1 MVLDKYRNTA
11 DKFLVPIADHMLN
24 VNPNV
29 VSCIALSFALA
40 AGITFYVSYMTHWL
54 LILAVLFT
62 FLNALFDALD
72 GKIARLTK
80 KSSAKGDFLDHVFDR
95 YADIFILGGIAFN
108 PNHNQLIGIIAILGV
123 LLLSYMGTQ
132 AQAVGCKREY
142 GGILGRADRLILL
155 IIVPIVQ
162 FFLLIF
168 IPDGKIGI
176 YSIRF
181 TILEYMM
188 MWFAIAGN
196 ITAIQRILSTWK
208 KLNS

>member
-1 MVLDKYRNTA
+1 MVLDRYRSIA
-11 DKFLVPIADHMLN
+11 DKFLLPIANHMLN
-24 VNPNV
+24 ANPNI
-29 VSCIALSFALA
+29 VSGIALSFALA
-40 AGITFYVSYMTHWL
+40 AGIAFYVSYMAHWL

-72 GKIARLTK
+72 GKIARLTE
-80 KSSAKGDFLDHVFDR
+80 KSSAKGDFLDHVLDR
-95 YADIFILGGIAFN
+95 YADIFILGGIALS
-108 PNHNQLIGIIAILGV
+108 PYCNQLIGMIAVLGV

-162 FFLLIF
+162 FIFLIF
-168 IPDGKIGI
+168 IPDGKIGV
-176 YSIRF
+176 YNMRF

-188 MWFAIAGN
+188 IWFAIAGN
-196 ITAIQRILSTWK
+196 ITAIQRIFSTWK
-208 KLNS
+208 KLNL

>member
-1 MVLDKYRNTA
+1 MVLDRYRNIA
-11 DKFLVPIADHMLN
+11 DKFLLPIANHMLN
-24 VNPNV
+24 ANPNI
-29 VSCIALSFALA
+29 VSGVALSFALA

-72 GKIARLTK
+72 GKIARLTE
-80 KSSAKGDFLDHVFDR
+80 KSSAKGDFLDHVLDR
-95 YADIFILGGIAFN
+95 YADIFILGGIALS
-108 PNHNQLIGIIAILGV
+108 PYCNQLIGMIAVLGV

-132 AQAVGCKREY
+132 AQAVGCRREY
-142 GGILGRADRLILL
+142 GGILGRADRLVLL

-162 FFLLIF
+162 FIFLIF
-168 IPDGKIGI
+168 IPDGKIGV
-176 YSIRF
+176 YNMRF

-188 MWFAIAGN
+188 IWFAIAGN
-196 ITAIQRILSTWK
+196 ITAIQRIFSTWK

>member
-1 MVLDKYRNTA
+1 MVLDRYRNIA
-11 DKFLVPIADHMLN
+11 DKFLLPIANHMLN
-24 VNPNV
+24 ANPNI
-29 VSCIALSFALA
+29 VSGIALSFALA
-40 AGITFYVSYMTHWL
+40 AGIAFYVSYMAHWL

-72 GKIARLTK
+72 GKIARLTA
-80 KSSAKGDFLDHVFDR
+80 KSSAKGDFLDHVLDR
-95 YADIFILGGIAFN
+95 YADIFILGGIALS
-108 PNHNQLIGIIAILGV
+108 PYCNQLIGMIAVLGV

-162 FFLLIF
+162 FIFLAF
-168 IPDGKIGI
+168 IPDGKIGV
-176 YSIRF
+176 YNMRF

-188 MWFAIAGN
+188 IWFAIAGN
-196 ITAIQRILSTWK
+196 ITAIQRIFSTWK

>member
-1 MVLDKYRNTA
+1 MVLDRYRKIA
-11 DKFLVPIADHMLN
+11 DKFLLPIANHMLN
-24 VNPNV
+24 MNPNI
-29 VSCIALSFALA
+29 VSGIALSFALA
-40 AGITFYVSYMTHWL
+40 AGIAFYVSYMAYWL
-54 LILAVLFT
+54 LILAALFT

-72 GKIARLTK
+72 GKIARLTE
-80 KSSAKGDFLDHVFDR
+80 KSSAKGDFLDHVLDR
-95 YADIFILGGIAFN
+95 YADIFILGGIALS
-108 PNHNQLIGIIAILGV
+108 PYCNQLIGMIAILGV

-162 FFLLIF
+162 FIFLIF
-168 IPDGKIGI
+168 IPDGKIGV
-176 YSIRF
+176 YNMRF

-188 MWFAIAGN
+188 IWFAIAGN
-196 ITAIQRILSTWK
+196 ITAIQRIFSTWK

>member
-1 MVLDKYRNTA
+1 MVLDRYRNIA
-11 DKFLVPIADHMLN
+11 DKFLLPIANHMLN
-24 VNPNV
+24 ANPNI
-29 VSCIALSFALA
+29 VSGVALSFALA
-40 AGITFYVSYMTHWL
+40 AGIAFYVSYMAHWL

-72 GKIARLTK
+72 GKIARLTE
-80 KSSAKGDFLDHVFDR
+80 KSSAKGDFLDHVLDR
-95 YADIFILGGIAFN
+95 YADIFILGGIALS
-108 PNHNQLIGIIAILGV
+108 PYCNQLIGMIAVLGV

-162 FFLLIF
+162 FIFLAF
-168 IPDGKIGI
+168 IPDGKIGV
-176 YSIRF
+176 YNMRF

-188 MWFAIAGN
+188 IWFAIAGN
-196 ITAIQRILSTWK
+196 ITAIQRIFSTWK

>member
-1 MVLDKYRNTA
+1 MVLDRYRNIA
-11 DKFLVPIADHMLN
+11 DRFLLPIANHMLN
-24 VNPNV
+24 VNPNI
-29 VSCIALSFALA
+29 VSGIALSFALA
-40 AGITFYVSYMTHWL
+40 AGIAFYVSYMAHWL

-72 GKIARLTK
+72 GKIARLTE
-80 KSSAKGDFLDHVFDR
+80 KSSAKGDFLDHVLDR
-95 YADIFILGGIAFN
+95 YADIFILGGITLSPYCN
-108 PNHNQLIGIIAILGV
+108 ELIGLIAILGV

-132 AQAVGCKREY
+132 AQAVGCRREY

-155 IIVPIVQ
+155 IAVPIAQ
-162 FFLLIF
+162 FLLLVF
-168 IPDGKIGI
+168 IPDGKIGLFD
-176 YSIRF
+176 IRF

-196 ITAIQRILSTWK
+196 ITAIQRIFSTWK